1 MQYATLGRIL
11 TDLGVDLTSTT
22 ATSAGDLYTAGQ
34 SALGVAVYASRVPEM
49 ILPSTSALAK
59 EYDIFVA
66 AASEVLKSNLA
77 SSTRCPGV
85 QIVDATTG
93 AFNTDGL
100 SCLLGK
106 PAKPDHL
113 TLVNQLVAAASDQ
126 ATGQQIA
133 VATLLAAAHT
143 SE

>member
-1 MQYATLGRIL
+1 
-11 TDLGVDLTSTT
+11 
-22 ATSAGDLYTAGQ
+22 
-34 SALGVAVYASRVPEM
+34 M

-66 AASEVLKSNLA
+66 AAAEILKSNLA

-85 QIVDATTG
+85 ELVDTTTG
-93 AFNTDGL
+93 EFTHDGL

-113 TLVNQLVAAASDQ
+113 TLVNQLVSAATDQ